1 MDELWQKI
9 SEWLWALLLP
19 LLWYV
24 KHTDDKR
31 VLALEIQLNAKAEKE
46 EQARL
51 RGHIEKLF
59 EQDARLE
66 RIVAETASDI
76 RKDMN
81 GGFQRITEIV
91 NAGNVQILHELAKK
105 ADR

>member
-9 SEWLWALLLP
+9 SEWLWALLIP

-24 KHTDDKR
+24 KHKDDKR

-66 RIVAETASDI
+66 RIVAETSADI

-81 GGFQRITEIV
+81 GGFQRMTEV
-91 NAGNVQILHELAKK
+91 LNAGHVAILKELSKK